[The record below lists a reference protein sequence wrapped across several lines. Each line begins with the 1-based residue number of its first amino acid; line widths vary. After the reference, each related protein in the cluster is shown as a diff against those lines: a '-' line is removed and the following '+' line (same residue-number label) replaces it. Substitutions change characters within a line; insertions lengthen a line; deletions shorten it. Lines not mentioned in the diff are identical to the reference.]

1 MPDDNT
7 SDVVSN
13 SDSPEN
19 SEINSQSSGS
29 SSNKSENNS
38 KVSAQLTNFGLNLL
52 TSTKQ
57 IKELKT
63 DVKQLSS
70 AVESLT
76 TSVDSVKT
84 AIKPIQEQVEKN
96 RKLNEIQR
104 SQISNINE
112 AIRRLRKN
120 ASSQKENTKNK
131 SEKDVEKSSK
141 PSSKEQEELAEKIKN
156 VLMAVLPKMLKN
168 NKDNGYKTNSKIN
181 ETVQPVTVKS
191 FSVMANQQLVNNIKQ
206 ALQIKKQQD
215 SFVSKSNLIKLAI
228 LAFIGIVIYL
238 LMQLKEVRESIAKQ
252 IQEIKDGFNSI
263 VDTIKQWFID
273 LKNDFLDMIYT
284 PLVDSLN
291 NFSTSI
297 SNTFESWKK
306 HLADMMPTSLSEFID
321 SVKTAFIDVKNFFT
335 NDFIQMIMRIVPAFK
350 EFINKVIGFDIF
362 TIEKEELVEP
372 EPEDSTKDVENQN
385 TDNSGTLGNLSN
397 QISSNKNTPGST
409 PPPPEA
415 TQGGNVNNST
425 KVENTDIVKI
435 AGNQLAQ
442 KLINTIILQ
451 NGKMVK
457 LNKSDDIYI
466 ANKPDGVIANIF
478 KEINAN
484 YTKVY
489 DKLTSQFGNI
499 TDNIQEQDR
508 QLVKLC
514 DNLGNININTQSD
527 QSKQAIAYLQQ
538 QILSLQSASTQD
550 TIYDGI
556 DNVRKQIRFCLDV

>member
-13 SDSPEN
+13 SESPEN
-19 SEINSQSSGS
+19 SDNNSQSSGS

-38 KVSAQLTNFGLNLL
+38 KISAQLANFGLNLL
-52 TSTKQ
+52 TSSKQ

-70 AVESLT
+70 TVDSLT
-76 TSVDSVKT
+76 TSVDSVKNS
-84 AIKPIQEQVEKN
+84 IKPIQEQVEKN
-96 RKLNEIQR
+96 RNLNEIQR

-112 AIRRLRKN
+112 AIRKIHKK
-120 ASSQKENTKNK
+120 SSQKDDTKNK
-131 SEKDVEKSSK
+131 SDKDIDKSSK

-156 VLMAVLPKMLKN
+156 VLVAVLPKILKN
-168 NKDNGYKTNSKIN
+168 SKDAEYKTNSKIN
-181 ETVQPVTVKS
+181 ETVQPVTIKS
-191 FSVMANQQLVNNIKQ
+191 FSAMANQQLVNNIKQ

-215 SFVSKSNLIKLAI
+215 TLVSKSNLIKLAI

-252 IQEIKDGFNSI
+252 IQGIKDGFDSI
-263 VDTIKQWFID
+263 VGIIKQWFID
-273 LKNDFLDMIYT
+273 LQNSFLDMVYT
-284 PLVDSLN
+284 PLVNSLT

-306 HLADMMPTSLSEFID
+306 HLADMMPTSLGEFID
-321 SVKTAFIDVKNFFT
+321 SVKTAFVDVKTFFT
-335 NDFIQMIMRIVPAFK
+335 NDFVQMIMRIIPAFK
-350 EFINKVIGFDIF
+350 EFIKKVIGFDIF
-362 TIEKEELVEP
+362 TIEKEEPVES
-372 EPEDSTKDVENQN
+372 ESEDSTKDVDNQN
-385 TDNSGTLGNLSN
+385 TDGSGVLSNLSN

-409 PPPPEA
+409 PPSLEA
-415 TQGGNVNNST
+415 TQNGTTNSST
-425 KVENTDIVKI
+425 KVENNDIIKI

-442 KLINTIILQ
+442 KLTNTIILQ

-489 DKLTSQFGNI
+489 DKLTSQFSNI

-508 QLVKLC
+508 QIVKLC

-527 QSKQAIAYLQQ
+527 QSKQAIAHLQQ

-550 TIYDGI
+550 IIYDGI

>member
-13 SDSPEN
+13 SESPEN
-19 SEINSQSSGS
+19 SDNNSQSSGS
-29 SSNKSENNS
+29 SSDKSENNS
-38 KVSAQLTNFGLNLL
+38 KISAQLTNFGLNLL
-52 TSTKQ
+52 TSSKQ

-63 DVKQLSS
+63 NVKQLSS
-70 AVESLT
+70 AVDDLT
-76 TSVDSVKT
+76 TSVDSVKNS
-84 AIKPIQEQVEKN
+84 IKPIQEQVEEN

-112 AIRRLRKN
+112 AIRKLRKQ
-120 ASSQKENTKNK
+120 SSQKDDTKNK
-131 SEKDVEKSSK
+131 SDKDVDKSSK

-156 VLMAVLPKMLKN
+156 VLVAVLPKMLKN
-168 NKDNGYKTNSKIN
+168 SKNTGYKTNSKIN
-181 ETVQPVTVKS
+181 ETVQPLKFKS
-191 FSVMANQQLVNNIKQ
+191 FSALANQQLVNNIKQ

-215 SFVSKSNLIKLAI
+215 TLVSKSNLIKLAI

-273 LKNDFLDMIYT
+273 LQNSFLDMVYT
-284 PLVDSLN
+284 PLVTSLT

-306 HLADMMPTSLSEFID
+306 HLADMMPTSLGEFID
-321 SVKTAFIDVKNFFT
+321 SVKTAFVNVKNFFT
-335 NDFIQMIMRIVPAFK
+335 NDVVQMIMRIVPAFK

-362 TIEKEELVEP
+362 TIEKEEPVES
-372 EPEDSTKDVENQN
+372 EPEDSTKGVENQN
-385 TDNSGTLGNLSN
+385 TDSSGTLSNLSN
-397 QISSNKNTPGST
+397 QVSSNKNTPGST

-415 TQGGNVNNST
+415 TQNRTTNGST
-425 KVENTDIVKI
+425 KVENNDIIKI
-435 AGNQLAQ
+435 AGDQLAQ
-442 KLINTIILQ
+442 KLTNTIILQ

-489 DKLTSQFGNI
+489 DKLTSQFSNI

-508 QLVKLC
+508 QIVKLC
-514 DNLGNININTQSD
+514 DNLGNININTQSE